1 MTDSGYPATSGLPV
15 VIHELPDPETGVLP
29 CCGQLSRVV
38 PTYDRLC
45 RDPAQVT
52 CGKNGTEEK

>member
-1 MTDSGYPATSGLPV
+1 

-52 CGKNGTEEK
+52 CNRDSTEESKDDG